1 MVRIDE
7 NIRGPKQFL
16 KVHTEEPNQ
25 NLERMQSESKHTEYV
40 KWKIILDNFP
50 KKFIQG
56 TAWVTEIIFEIK
68 LFQQVEPPNQVVK
81 MHIFISDA
89 MHINNLYYKKCIK
102 KNLLL

>member
-16 KVHTEEPNQ
+16 KGTYRGTESQ

-81 MHIFISDA
+81 
-89 MHINNLYYKKCIK
+89 
-102 KNLLL
+102 